1 MAVRP
6 AVMSGLE
13 KVALTERDIEISSKI
28 LVKINIKKLLTFL
41 INNA

>member
-28 LVKINIKKLLTFL
+28 LVKISIKKLLTFL